1 MERAPEPSDSK
12 PDCPA
17 ASAAGDDLDA
27 GRIARVAGLAPDRVE
42 LLESVGSTNQWLL
55 QQPWPEV
62 AAASRLVLARRQTAG
77 RGRRGRTWLSGG
89 AQSLTLSAAFEMRL
103 PDGAGRLSV
112 LSVASGLAIAEC
124 LAGLTDGIGLKWP
137 NDLQRHGRKVAG
149 LLLESRVQA
158 ERVRVVAGLGLNL
171 LPDQDLLARIDQPV
185 GCLFDS
191 PARMPDRAWLAG
203 TLARVM
209 IDVLEGA
216 GISSLPPRWA
226 RFDVLAGDEVAILF
240 DGITVQT
247 GTAAGIDDDGALRL
261 LDGGA
266 EHRICAGEVS
276 VRRRAS
282 LAEAP

>member
-1 MERAPEPSDSK
+1 MERAPEPSESK
-12 PDCPA
+12 PDSPA
-17 ASAAGDDLDA
+17 ASAVGDELDA
-27 GRIARVAGLAPDRVE
+27 VRIARVAGLAPDRVE
-42 LLESVGSTNQWLL
+42 VLDSVGSTNQWLL

-112 LSVASGLAIAEC
+112 LSVATGLAIAEC

-171 LPDQDLLARIDQPV
+171 LPDPGLLERIDQPV

-191 PARMPDRAWLAG
+191 PARMPDRTWLAG

-216 GISSLPPRWA
+216 GILSLPPRWA

-240 DGITVQT
+240 DGTTVQT
-247 GTAAGIDDDGALRL
+247 GTAAGIDEDGALRL
-261 LDGGA
+261 FEGGA

-282 LAEAP
+282 LADAP

>member
-12 PDCPA
+12 PDSPV

-112 LSVASGLAIAEC
+112 LSVATGLAIAEC

-171 LPDQDLLARIDQPV
+171 LPDPGLLERIDQPV

-191 PARMPDRAWLAG
+191 PARMPDRTWLAG

-216 GISSLPPRWA
+216 GILSLPPRWA

-240 DGITVQT
+240 DGTTVQT
-247 GTAAGIDDDGALRL
+247 GTAAGIDEDGALRL
-261 LDGGA
+261 FEGGA

-282 LAEAP
+282 LADAP

>member
-1 MERAPEPSDSK
+1 VERTPEPSDSK
-12 PDCPA
+12 PDNPV

-112 LSVASGLAIAEC
+112 LSVATGLAIAEC

-171 LPDQDLLARIDQPV
+171 LPDPGLLERIDQPV

-191 PARMPDRAWLAG
+191 PARMPDRTWLAG

-216 GISSLPPRWA
+216 GILSLPPRWA

-240 DGITVQT
+240 DGTTVQT
-247 GTAAGIDDDGALRL
+247 GTAAGIDEDGALRL
-261 LDGGA
+261 LEGGA

-282 LAEAP
+282 LADAP

>member
-1 MERAPEPSDSK
+1 MERTPEPSDSK
-12 PDCPA
+12 PDSPV

-112 LSVASGLAIAEC
+112 LSVATGLAIAEC

-171 LPDQDLLARIDQPV
+171 LPDPGLLERIDQPV

-191 PARMPDRAWLAG
+191 PARMPDRTWLAG

-216 GISSLPPRWA
+216 GILSLPPRWA

-240 DGITVQT
+240 DGTTVQT
-247 GTAAGIDDDGALRL
+247 GTAAGIDEDGALRL
-261 LDGGA
+261 FEGGA

-282 LAEAP
+282 LADAP

>member
-1 MERAPEPSDSK
+1 M
-12 PDCPA
+12 

-112 LSVASGLAIAEC
+112 LSVATGLAIAEC

-171 LPDQDLLARIDQPV
+171 LPDPGLLERIDQPV

-191 PARMPDRAWLAG
+191 PARMPDRTWLAG

-216 GISSLPPRWA
+216 GILSLPPRWA

-240 DGITVQT
+240 DGTTVQT
-247 GTAAGIDDDGALRL
+247 GTAAGIDEDGALRL
-261 LDGGA
+261 LEGGA

-282 LAEAP
+282 LADAP

>member
-1 MERAPEPSDSK
+1 M
-12 PDCPA
+12 

-112 LSVASGLAIAEC
+112 LSVATGLAIAEC

-171 LPDQDLLARIDQPV
+171 LPDPGLLERIDQPV

-191 PARMPDRAWLAG
+191 LARMPDRTWLAG

-216 GISSLPPRWA
+216 GILSLPPRWA

-240 DGITVQT
+240 DGTTVQT
-247 GTAAGIDDDGALRL
+247 GTAAGIDEDGALRL
-261 LDGGA
+261 FEGGA

-282 LAEAP
+282 LADAP